1 MNPDDFESAAIG
13 RIAKFKKEGD
23 HTDVLKDVFDRIVNE
38 FGVVDVSSSATIRSH
53 FTPWWRV
60 VGTIVEQ
67 SLSSTLLKHSRE
79 LFIVMHEGFQSV
91 YQALQSCIARAGL
104 DPDTKEG
111 AMIFSGFYLAYT
123 SAVRAG
129 LESVHVIADPTLGC
143 DLLIGL
149 ESCVPMDNKGISNVY
164 KRNRQEVDDSLRGV
178 ISSDSS
184 VEAFEEGN
192 VVMEDPSKAFER
204 FWTMMDVS
212 RRSEPEILSETRAW
226 GKFSQSATAT
236 LSLLLEQ
243 PDALDAPSWVLIEP
257 VEYECKRTSFSIQL
271 SSASFRRRAVLNI
284 LFTCSYVAG
293 NSSNALI
300 TAAAKTL
307 LNTVLKSLPTDLQ
320 QAVALAMKFD
330 AQWSAWKSG
339 PPTSKEV
346 CGPFEKRSR
355 IERNMEPL
363 GEALIALAQVGAESG
378 EPILEPHAVV
388 KIMDSSSNSVAQAEE
403 SSQVRSEFLSE
414 KIREY
419 RQYVS
424 DAILCDISDEAE
436 KERLSASDEGME
448 EAMRNNND
456 RVLLWQFRRMRFA
469 TDLGAF
475 YKHKLVKV
483 DSTVESPQE

>member
-13 RIAKFKKEGD
+13 RIAKPMKEGENSA
-23 HTDVLKDVFDRIVNE
+23 VLMDVFDRIVNE
-38 FGVVDVSSSATIRSH
+38 FGVVDVSSSTAIRSH

-79 LFIVMHEGFQSV
+79 LFIVIHEGFQSV
-91 YQALQSCIARAGL
+91 YRALQSCIQRADL

-149 ESCVPMDNKGISNVY
+149 ETCVPMDNKGISNVY
-164 KRNRQEVDDSLRGV
+164 KRNRQVVDDSLREV
-178 ISSDSS
+178 ITSDSA
-184 VEAFEEGN
+184 VEPFQEGN
-192 VVMEDPSKAFER
+192 VVMKDPSKAFER

-212 RRSEPEILSETRAW
+212 RRCEPEILSETRAW

-236 LSLLLEQ
+236 LSLILEQ

-257 VEYECKRTSFSIQL
+257 VEYECKQSSFSIQL

-300 TAAAKTL
+300 AAAAKTL
-307 LNTVLKSLPTDLQ
+307 LNTVLKSLPSDLQ
-320 QAVALAMKFD
+320 EAVSMVMKFD
-330 AQWSAWKSG
+330 GQWSAWKSG

-355 IERNMEPL
+355 IERNMEAL
-363 GEALIALAQVGAESG
+363 GEPLIDLASVGTESVG
-378 EPILEPHAVV
+378 PTLEPHAVV
-388 KIMDSSSNSVAQAEE
+388 KILDSKDDTQAEE
-403 SSQVRSEFLSE
+403 SCQVRSDFLSE
-414 KIREY
+414 KLREY

-424 DAILCDISDEAE
+424 DAILCDISGEAE

-483 DSTVESPQE
+483 DSAVESPQE